1 LAERRAI
8 AVVTTGRQD
17 YGILRSSLLLL
28 EKDPRFDLQVW
39 AGGMHLSPTHGHTVD
54 RVRADGYRTV
64 EPLAFEVGR
73 PFNEFGGAL
82 QATHKAFDAHRPD
95 AIVLLGDRTETLA
108 IGTAAMLAGVPIVH
122 LHGGEESEGAIDN
135 VMRHAL
141 TKMSHLHLVSHE
153 VHAKRVRQMG
163 EPAETV
169 VVVGAAGL
177 DNLHR
182 DDLPDRA
189 ALEKHLGIALPS
201 PIVVVT
207 QHATTLGGDSA
218 AEASALATAMTA
230 VPATYVVTQPNSDA
244 GGAEIRAI
252 WNTWWSDERKNA
264 VVVDALGEKNFW
276 GLLKIAFA
284 MLGNSSSGI
293 LEAPAAGL
301 PVVNVGDRQKGRL
314 RSAHVVDVAPE
325 ATAIEAALRRAIDP
339 ETKRKLAG
347 EAPLY
352 PSGPAAPR
360 IVEAIARWKIP
371 VPPRKKFEDLP

>member
-1 LAERRAI
+1 MADRRRAI
-8 AVVTTGRQD
+8 AVATTGRQD

-28 EKDPRFDLQVW
+28 ENDPRFDLRVW
-39 AGGMHLSPTHGHTVD
+39 AGGMHLSATYGHTVD
-54 RVRADGYRTV
+54 RVRADGFRNV
-64 EPLAFEVGR
+64 VPLAFEPRGGVL
-73 PFNEFGGAL
+73 EFSGASI
-82 QATHKAFDAHRPD
+82 ATDEAISSNRPD

-108 IGTAAMLAGVPIVH
+108 IGTAAMLNNVPIVH

-153 VHAKRVRQMG
+153 LHAKRVHQMG
-163 EPAETV
+163 EPSGTV

-177 DNLHR
+177 DNLFR

-189 ALEKHLGIALPS
+189 ALERHLSVALPD

-207 QHATTLGGDSA
+207 VHPTTLGGDPI
-218 AEASALATAMTA
+218 AEVTA
-230 VPATYVVTQPNSDA
+230 VARAMQEVDATYVVTQPNSDV
-244 GGAEIRAI
+244 GGERIREF
-252 WNTWWSDERKNA
+252 WLEWTRGRPRT
-264 VVVDALGEKNFW
+264 VLVDALGEKNFW
-276 GLLKIAFA
+276 GVLKIASA

-314 RSAHVVDVAPE
+314 RSAHIADVAPDPM
-325 ATAIEAALRRAIDP
+325 AIAAALRAAI
-339 ETKRKLAG
+339 
-347 EAPLY
+347 APGAKARLTSEPALY
-352 PSGPAAPR
+352 PKGPAAPR

-371 VPPRKKFEDLP
+371 DPPRKKFEDLL